1 VPASDGIASPRI
13 ADVIGT
19 TDVVGSAGMNWKV
32 ALLAVVAVAAAAG
45 VVLGGYDWATGDG
58 NVESLLT
65 DTGVV
70 GPLIFVLV
78 MWSTQPLGVPGVVY
92 MVPAGIVWPY
102 PLAIGLSWIGNM
114 GASYI
119 AFVFARWVGR
129 DWVQLR
135 IPRRM
140 YPYNDRLAVG
150 GVWPVVLLRLVFG
163 QLAPADWLLGVS
175 KVSTRNFLIGT
186 AIGIIPGVVL
196 FVVAGGGL
204 FDALVGMS
212 TQTRRIVIGVVVAVA
227 VGRRVWLRRRRNQRD
242 FGLNDL
248 GE

>member
-1 VPASDGIASPRI
+1 MI
-13 ADVIGT
+13 ADAVAAA
-19 TDVVGSAGMNWKV
+19 DVVVSAGMNRKV
-32 ALLAVVAVAAAAG
+32 AMLAVVAAVAAAG

-58 NVESLLT
+58 NVENLLT

-78 MWSTQPLGVPGVVY
+78 MWLTQPLGVPGVIY

-119 AFVFARWVGR
+119 AFVFARWFGR

-135 IPRRM
+135 IPKRM
-140 YPYNDRLAVG
+140 HPYNDRLATG
-150 GVWPVVLLRLVFG
+150 GVWPIVLLRLVFG

-204 FDALVGMS
+204 FDALAGMS
-212 TQTRRIVIGVVVAVA
+212 TQTRRIVIGVVVTAA
-227 VGRRVWLRRRRNQRD
+227 IGRRVWLRRRRRQPE
-242 FGLNDL
+242 FELTDL

>member
-1 VPASDGIASPRI
+1 MDR
-13 ADVIGT
+13 
-19 TDVVGSAGMNWKV
+19 KV
-32 ALLAVVAVAAAAG
+32 LVLAAAAAVAATG
-45 VVLGGYDWATGDG
+45 VMLGGYDWATGDG
-58 NVESLLT
+58 NVEELLT

-78 MWSTQPLGVPGVVY
+78 MWSTQPLGVPGMLY
-92 MVPAGIVWPY
+92 MIPAGIVWPY

-114 GASYI
+114 GASYL
-119 AFVFARWVGR
+119 AFAFARWFGR

-135 IPRRM
+135 IPKRM
-140 YPYNDRLAVG
+140 YPYNDRLAAG
-150 GVWPVVLLRLVFG
+150 GVWPIILLRLVFG

-204 FDALVGMS
+204 FDAFAGMS
-212 TQTRRIVIGVVVAVA
+212 TPTRRIVIAVVVAVA
-227 VGRRVWLRRRRNQRD
+227 VGRRLWLRRRRSERE
-242 FGLNDL
+242 FELTDL

>member
-1 VPASDGIASPRI
+1 VFAPVVAI
-13 ADVIGT
+13 
-19 TDVVGSAGMNWKV
+19 TDVVVSAGMNRKV
-32 ALLAVVAVAAAAG
+32 AVLAAVAAVVAAG
-45 VVLGGYDWATGDG
+45 VVLGGYGWATGDG
-58 NVESLLT
+58 NVENLLT

-102 PLAIGLSWIGNM
+102 PLAIGLSWIGNL
-114 GASYI
+114 GASYL
-119 AFVFARWVGR
+119 AFAFARWFGR

-135 IPRRM
+135 IPKRM
-140 YPYNDRLAVG
+140 YPYNDRLVAG
-150 GVWPVVLLRLVFG
+150 GVWPIILLRLVFG

-186 AIGIIPGVVL
+186 AIGIVPGVVL

-204 FDALVGMS
+204 FDALAGTS
-212 TQTRRIVIGVVVAVA
+212 TQTRRIVIAVVVAVV
-227 VGRRVWLRRRRNQRD
+227 VGRRLWLRRRSSQRE
-242 FGLNDL
+242 FGATDL